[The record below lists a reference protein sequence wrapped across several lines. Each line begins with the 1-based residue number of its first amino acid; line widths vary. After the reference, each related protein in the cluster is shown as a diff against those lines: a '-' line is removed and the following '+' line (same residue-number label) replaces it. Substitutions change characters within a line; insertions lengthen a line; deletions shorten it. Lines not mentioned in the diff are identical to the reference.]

1 MYKLIIL
8 NWLKSSLMGVGCSLL
23 AAAFVAAI
31 TPEITTKVVVFC
43 LIAGFVLMA
52 IDLVLSL
59 TAAKSKK

>member
-1 MYKLIIL
+1 
-8 NWLKSSLMGVGCSLL
+8 MGVGCSLL